1 MCWFSI
7 YQLILRHYILQKEIA
22 LNQQINIEI
31 TRTVSKIL
39 FAENIVSNLSQNIA
53 IEQFWY
59 VKVAES

>member
-22 LNQQINIEI
+22 FNQQINIEI

-39 FAENIVSNLSQNIA
+39 FAENIVSNLS
-53 IEQFWY
+53 
-59 VKVAES
+59 